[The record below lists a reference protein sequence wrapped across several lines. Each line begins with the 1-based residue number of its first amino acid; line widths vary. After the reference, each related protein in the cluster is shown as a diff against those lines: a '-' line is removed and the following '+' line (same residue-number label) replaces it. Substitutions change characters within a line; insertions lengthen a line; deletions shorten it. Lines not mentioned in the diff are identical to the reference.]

1 MMFKILFHFILLL
14 SLPFAL
20 QGAQEKWTFDPEH
33 SYVLWKINH
42 LGFSTQS
49 GKFYANGELIIDEQ
63 DPQNSKVNATIKIND
78 LVTGI
83 PELDKHLKSTQ
94 FFDSDKYPVATF
106 VSNKVDV
113 LSKTTAKV
121 EGILT
126 LHGVSKP
133 LTLHVTLN
141 KVGKNPINDKMTM
154 GFTATT
160 DMKRSSYD
168 MKTFL
173 PHLGDEV
180 TIEIDVEANKK

>member
-1 MMFKILFHFILLL
+1 MLKTFLRFILIV
-14 SLPFAL
+14 SLPFTL
-20 QGAQEKWTFDPEH
+20 QAAQEKWTFDPEH
-33 SYVLWKINH
+33 SYVIWKINH
-42 LGFSTQS
+42 LGFSTQT
-49 GKFYANGELIIDEQ
+49 GKFYANGELIINEQ
-63 DPQNSKVNATIKIND
+63 DPKNSKVNATIKMNNI
-78 LVTGI
+78 VTGV

-113 LSKTTAKV
+113 LSKTTANV
-121 EGILT
+121 EGTLT

-141 KVGKNPINDKMTM
+141 KIAKNPINDKMTM

-160 DMKRSSYD
+160 DMKRSDYG
-168 MKTFL
+168 MNTLL

-180 TIEIDVEANKK
+180 AIEIDVEANKK